1 MLLPGKKQDA
11 IMNTK
16 NAKKNLSIG
25 FIGAGNM
32 AEAMIAA
39 LLPTGAFSP
48 DHILAGDVNPQRS
61 EYMEK
66 TYGIRRVDDNR
77 AIVEACQVV
86 VFAVKPQQMADLL
99 KDLSGRR
106 AFDAITDRL
115 LVISIAAGVHLET
128 FEKAIYAGKTEAE
141 RQRIPIV
148 RVMPNTPA
156 LVGAGMCAF
165 SANRHAIGDDIDIT
179 HEILG
184 AMGDAIQCDESKMD
198 AVTAVSG
205 SGPAYCFYFI
215 ESIIEAGEKLGLTP
229 EEAFQLTVSTF
240 KGALR
245 LMEVQ
250 GESPAALR
258 RKVTSPG
265 GTTEAALRV
274 FEENRLKEKLIAA
287 VSSAAHRAR
296 ELGQS

>member
-1 MLLPGKKQDA
+1 
-11 IMNTK
+11 MNTK
-16 NAKKNLSIG
+16 NKKKKLSIG

-39 LLPTGAFSP
+39 LIRTGAFPP

-66 TYGIRRVDDNR
+66 TYGIKRVDHNR
-77 AIVEACQVV
+77 DIVAACRIV

-99 KDLSGRR
+99 KDLSASG
-106 AFDAITDRL
+106 AFDAIMDRL

-128 FEKAIYAGKTEAE
+128 FEKALYAGKTETE

-165 SANRHAIGDDIDIT
+165 STNCHATGDDIDIT
-179 HEILG
+179 RRILG
-184 AMGDAIQCDESKMD
+184 AMGEVIHCDESKMD

-229 EEAFQLTVSTF
+229 EEAFQLTVSTV

-274 FEENRLKEKLIAA
+274 FEENRLREKLIAA
-287 VSSAAHRAR
+287 VASAARRAQ